1 MEKKEYKENNDTLVT
16 FGEEALTMRKDD
28 PRTQEHKEKILKKM
42 EKNRKMYEDAAKN
55 PFKGVNL
62 SNARSEDENYEEYRT
77 RLKLNNILQK
87 QYKKVGREQFLE
99 MYPAGVKYAI
109 DQAKEEMMNN
119 SKPQLAATA
128 TITNE
133 DGTTEENVPVIV
145 NNDKNK

>member
-1 MEKKEYKENNDTLVT
+1 MDKKEYKENNDTLIT

-28 PRTQEHKEKILKKM
+28 PRTKKYKKKVEKKM
-42 EKNRKMYEDAAKN
+42 EENRKIYEDASTN

-62 SNARSEDENYEEYRT
+62 KNARSEDENYEEYRT

-109 DQAKEEMMNN
+109 DQAKEEIMNN
-119 SKPQLAATA
+119 SKPQLTATA
-128 TITNE
+128 TIINE
-133 DGTTEENVPVIV
+133 DGTTGENIPVIV

>member
-1 MEKKEYKENNDTLVT
+1 
-16 FGEEALTMRKDD
+16 
-28 PRTQEHKEKILKKM
+28 M